1 MTAYLE
7 NSAVGTGLEK
17 VSFNSNPKEGQRQ
30 RIFRLPRNCTHLY
43 ASKKGNAK
51 EYSDYHAIVLIYMLV
66 RLYSK
71 FFKLGFSSTWT
82 ESFQIKLG
90 AEKAEELEIKLP
102 TFLGLEKKQGNFRK
116 KIYFCFIHCSK
127 AFDYVDYDN
136 LWKILKV
143 MGLPSPYLSPEKPA
157 CQWGSYC

>member
-66 RLYSK
+66 RRAMPKNIQTTTQLYS
-71 FFKLGFSSTWT
+71 S
-82 ESFQIKLG
+82 I
-90 AEKAEELEIKLP
+90 
-102 TFLGLEKKQGNFRK
+102 
-116 KIYFCFIHCSK
+116 C
-127 AFDYVDYDN
+127 
-136 LWKILKV
+136 
-143 MGLPSPYLSPEKPA
+143 
-157 CQWGSYC
+157 